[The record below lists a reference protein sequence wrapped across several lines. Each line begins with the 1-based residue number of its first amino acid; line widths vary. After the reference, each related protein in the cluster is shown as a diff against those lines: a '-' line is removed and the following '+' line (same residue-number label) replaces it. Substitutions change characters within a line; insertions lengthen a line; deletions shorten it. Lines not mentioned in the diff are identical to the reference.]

1 MGAGVYGGCFPG
13 PAGGRPFRR
22 GFDGSCDPVRGIG
35 TAHGL
40 GAHAF
45 REIGEPVQAHFLLPR
60 PGDGVVTE
68 YRIEFAPVHPVYPA
82 KVPVLLMAV
91 VGGARQI
98 GQAGISDAGEFLVL
112 SIALPMRGGAT
123 FPGFGRRAPGPAALG
138 APDERFPAGD
148 GAAGCVAPWRSV
160 ARTGARQPRP
170 GGSRRPRRWAGVCGS
185 LREPLSWYE
194 RSRRNVVAHRRRR

>member
-13 PAGGRPFRR
+13 PVGGRPFRR

-35 TAHGL
+35 AARGL

-123 FPGFGRRAPGPAALG
+123 FPGFGRAH
-138 APDERFPAGD
+138 PD
-148 GAAGCVAPWRSV
+148 
-160 ARTGARQPRP
+160 PRP
-170 GGSRRPRRWAGVCGS
+170 LAPLTNGSRPVTGRPVA
-185 LREPLSWYE
+185 
-194 RSRRNVVAHRRRR
+194 SRRGDRWRVQELVSRTPGVPGGRAVGRVSADPCASL